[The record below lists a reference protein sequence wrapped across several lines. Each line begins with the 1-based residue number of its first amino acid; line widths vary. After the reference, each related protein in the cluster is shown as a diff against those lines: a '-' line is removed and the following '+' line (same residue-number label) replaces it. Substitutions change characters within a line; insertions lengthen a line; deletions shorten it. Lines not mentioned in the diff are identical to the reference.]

1 MHRFLIINMFSAL
14 GQKLIRSGNERVLGA
29 TPHYTEMV
37 FLGAASILF
46 RPFVRVTHFFLSVDT
61 SACAYDSII
70 EPHSFAIYTKVS
82 MNFRSAVARATIH
95 HKANHS
101 TIFIFVLK
109 TMQRERT
116 WSIHILSF
124 PLPLPH
130 LNHLLR
136 FDFLVYRRVSRD
148 NSEKCRGRR
157 KKENFRSELF

>member
-1 MHRFLIINMFSAL
+1 MWSSLIRCRVNRFLIINMFSAL

-70 EPHSFAIYTKVS
+70 EPRSFPIYTKVS

-109 TMQRERT
+109 TMP
-116 WSIHILSF
+116 SF
-124 PLPLPH
+124 PTLFPFT

-136 FDFLVYRRVSRD
+136 FDFLVI
-148 NSEKCRGRR
+148 GA
-157 KKENFRSELF
+157 

>member
-1 MHRFLIINMFSAL
+1 MNVFWALRHITPKWCFLVPRAFCFALLCVSPISFSRLTRARAHTIQSL
-14 GQKLIRSGNERVLGA
+14 
-29 TPHYTEMV
+29 
-37 FLGAASILF
+37 
-46 RPFVRVTHFFLSVDT
+46 RPAPSL
-61 SACAYDSII
+61 
-70 EPHSFAIYTKVS
+70 YTKVS

-148 NSEKCRGRR
+148 NSEKCKGRR